1 MSAMTRRAGLAA
13 FGVATIAAGVAA
25 WTRKTSSHSNGVDAP
40 RSRMD
45 PRERL
50 QRYHLPNVEL
60 VTHEGKKVRFYDDL
74 VKDRKVVIN
83 FMYTNCADDT
93 CPITTANLVQV
104 QKLLG
109 NRVGRDIFFY
119 SITLSPDQ
127 DTPAVLARHARP
139 DRRPGPHRALAQGAR
154 LRVRRSRG
162 RRQQDQPR
170 GDGALRHRAA
180 DDLGSRAG
188 HGESQASP
196 DDLLVGVRPAAA
208 GQGSSRSSRIGDH
221 AKARRPAC
229 DGHALR
235 RGLAVVLEAAP
246 APCRRRRGRCHSRT
260 SPPLI
265 LVAPQVVPRADG
277 TAGRC
282 TGIQRNAHPA

>member
-83 FMYTNCADDT
+83 FMYTNCADGT

-104 QKLLG
+104 QKLLDHAFARPG
-109 NRVGRDIFFY
+109 HPRGPRALRACLRRGPRVD
-119 SITLSPDQ
+119 
-127 DTPAVLARHARP
+127 VP
-139 DRRPGPHRALAQGAR
+139 DRRPGPRRALAQGAR

-221 AKARRPAC
+221 ATARRPAC

-235 RGLAVVLEAAP
+235 HRGLAVVLEAAP